1 MPDIL
6 ISENIVGSPIDGLK
20 KTFDVAFEPDLW
32 QDPAALAVAVANV
45 RALIVRNQTQVTSE
59 LVAAARDLLIV
70 GRAGVGL
77 DNIDVAA
84 LSDAGVVLNFT
95 PVQNSVSVAEL
106 ALGLLLGL
114 ARKIPAADR
123 HVKAGG
129 WDRRGHTGVEL
140 FGKTIGT
147 VGFGRIGFLT
157 ASRAKAF
164 GMDVLAYDPYVD
176 PDSLNVAEI
185 RPELVELDELLARSD
200 YVTCHLPSTE
210 QTKDLFDYER
220 FCQMKSSAF
229 FVNVARGDVVDE
241 PGLIRALEEGKI
253 AGAGLDVRRTEPPQD
268 SPMSKMDN
276 VILMPHVGA
285 FTSQAQDRVVAS
297 VARDVTAVLNGDPAA
312 SFVNFASPR
321 RGG

>member
-20 KTFDVAFEPDLW
+20 QDFDVAFEPDLW
-32 QDPAALAVAVANV
+32 QDPAALADAVANV
-45 RALIVRNQTQVTSE
+45 RALIVRNQTQVTPE
-59 LVAAARDLLIV
+59 LVAAAKHLLIV

-84 LSDAGVVLNFT
+84 LSDAGIVLNFT

-106 ALGLLLGL
+106 TLGLLLGL

-140 FGKTIGT
+140 FGKTIGI

-157 ASRAKAF
+157 ANRAKAF
-164 GMDVLAYDPYVD
+164 GMDVMAYDPFVD
-176 PDSLNVAEI
+176 PDSLNVAES
-185 RPELVELDELLARSD
+185 RPELVELDELLVRSD

-210 QTKDLFDYER
+210 QTKGLFNYER
-220 FCQMKSSAF
+220 FCQMKPEAF

-241 PGLIRALEEGKI
+241 AGLVLALEEGKI
-253 AGAGLDVRRTEPPQD
+253 AGAGLDVRQTEPPED
-268 SPMSKMDN
+268 GPLSKMDN

-285 FTSQAQDRVVAS
+285 FTREAQHRVVAS
-297 VARDVTAVLNGDPAA
+297 VGRDVTAVLNGHPAA
-312 SFVNFASPR
+312 SFVNFPAPR
-321 RGG
+321 RNN

>member
-6 ISENIVGSPIDGLK
+6 ISENIVGSPIDDLK
-20 KTFDVAFEPDLW
+20 KSFDVAFEPDLW
-32 QDPAALAVAVANV
+32 EDPAALADAVSDV
-45 RALIVRNQTQVTSE
+45 RALIVRNQTPVTAQI
-59 LVAAARDLLIV
+59 VAAARELLIV

-77 DNIDVAA
+77 DNIDVDA
-84 LSDAGVVLNFT
+84 LCDAGVVLGFT

-114 ARKIPAADR
+114 ARKIAAADR
-123 HVKAGG
+123 HVKGGG

-140 FGKTIGT
+140 FGKTLGT

-176 PDSLNVAEI
+176 PDSLNVAQV
-185 RPELVELDELLARSD
+185 RPELVQLEELLARSD

-210 QTKDLFDYER
+210 QTKGLFDYEH
-220 FCQMKSSAF
+220 FCQMKPSAF

-241 PGLIRALEEGKI
+241 GGLIRALREGKI
-253 AGAGLDVRRTEPPQD
+253 AGAGLDVRQTEPPQEG
-268 SPMSKMDN
+268 PLANMDN

-285 FTSQAQDRVVAS
+285 FTREAQHRVVAS
-297 VARDVTAVLNGDPAA
+297 VARDVSAVLNGDPAA